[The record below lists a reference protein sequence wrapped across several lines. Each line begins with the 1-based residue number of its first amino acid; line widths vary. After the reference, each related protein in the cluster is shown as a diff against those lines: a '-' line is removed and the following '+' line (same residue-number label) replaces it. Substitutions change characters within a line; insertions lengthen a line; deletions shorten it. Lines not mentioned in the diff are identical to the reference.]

1 MDPMEEGRLQV
12 LRLPPP
18 QLPRKAPPYAMLPLC
33 SNGWSPALAAEGLSP
48 HECCPDP
55 ERPLGL
61 PYVDFGPLLQ
71 WARADLFVAVPQ
83 LHHALL
89 QLVQVGHGA
98 WGLGEA

>member
-89 QLVQVGHGA
+89 QLVQGGHGA